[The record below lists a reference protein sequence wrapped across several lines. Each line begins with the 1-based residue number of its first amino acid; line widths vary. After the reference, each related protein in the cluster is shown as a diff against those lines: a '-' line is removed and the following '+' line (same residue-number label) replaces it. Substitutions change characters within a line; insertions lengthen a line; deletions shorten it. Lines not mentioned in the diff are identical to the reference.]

1 MTSAVDLSHWPV
13 VVVVIDETLD
23 AEAAA
28 AATAELQEVIDR
40 GEPVGFVFDYH
51 RGAPAAQQIIS
62 MWMAEQIETLGR
74 LVTGAVTVVPAER
87 VEHMQAVIAGGGFTM
102 PFPSWA
108 TATVDEGVTW
118 VRSQPGA

>member
-1 MTSAVDLSHWPV
+1 MSTAVDLSQWPV

-23 AEAAA
+23 ADGAT
-28 AATAELQEVIDR
+28 AATVELQEVVDR
-40 GEPVGFVFDYH
+40 GERVGFVFDYH
-51 RGAPAAQQIIS
+51 RGIPAAQQIIS
-62 MWMAEQIETLGR
+62 MWMAQQIEALGR

-87 VEHMQAVIAGGGFTM
+87 VEHMQAVITGGGFPM

-118 VRSQPGA
+118 VQSQP